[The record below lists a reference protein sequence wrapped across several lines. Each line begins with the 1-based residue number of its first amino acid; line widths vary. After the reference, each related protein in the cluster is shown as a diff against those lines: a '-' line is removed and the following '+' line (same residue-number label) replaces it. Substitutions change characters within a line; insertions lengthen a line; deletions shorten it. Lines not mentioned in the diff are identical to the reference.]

1 MAAPFEL
8 NVNGEQ
14 LIVQNAYNEAPVA
27 AGRSCTSEV
36 AMNGA
41 VVCELDIVTAL
52 SDTVVLSWNEGRRG

>member
-36 AMNGA
+36 AIGA